1 MLIQCG
7 SFTSIRYF
15 WFLHLVEKKDNY
27 TFQKQ
32 NMKSKVMLQIIKQQ
46 RSQDFKLG
54 FKVKLGLLIKLLG
67 YRFLKRH
74 L

>member
-1 MLIQCG
+1 MWFFYKYKILLV
-7 SFTSIRYF
+7 FTFGR
-15 WFLHLVEKKDNY
+15 KKDNY